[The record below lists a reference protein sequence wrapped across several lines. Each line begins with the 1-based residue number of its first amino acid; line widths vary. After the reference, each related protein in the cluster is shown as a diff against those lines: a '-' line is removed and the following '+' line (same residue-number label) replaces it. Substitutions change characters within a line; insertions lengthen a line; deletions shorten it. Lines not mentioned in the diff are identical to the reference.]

1 MLGEDERSAS
11 LEAIDRVRESAAA
24 RLGSQRDAA
33 VEFVANLHRAV
44 DKVMQQPG
52 TLTACHA
59 GCACCCLV
67 RVEATEPEIFRI
79 ARELRLRPPAQIAI
93 LVERLRNRAATADEV
108 SSRRDCAFLEDC
120 LCSIYEVR
128 PAVCRRAHSLSA
140 ERCHSFAPEIPQN
153 LDMLLRAEVLIT
165 GTSEAYR
172 RVGLQSSAHEL
183 CGAVLLALTDATAE
197 TRWLDGEA
205 VFAEGRG

>member
-11 LEAIDRVRESAAA
+11 LEAIARVRESAAA
-24 RLGSQRDAA
+24 RLDSHPDAA
-33 VEFVANLHRAV
+33 VEFIVNLHRAV

-59 GCACCCLV
+59 GCACCCQV

-79 ARELRLRPPAQIAI
+79 ARELRQRPPAQIAI
-93 LVERLRNRAATADEV
+93 LVERLRNRATADET
-108 SSRRDCAFLEDC
+108 SSRHDCAFLEDR

-140 ERCHSFAPEIPQN
+140 ERCHNFAPEIPQD
-153 LDMLLRAEVLIT
+153 LDRLLRAEVLIT

-183 CGAVLLALTDATAE
+183 CSAVLLALTDATAE

-205 VFAEGRG
+205 VFAKNRS